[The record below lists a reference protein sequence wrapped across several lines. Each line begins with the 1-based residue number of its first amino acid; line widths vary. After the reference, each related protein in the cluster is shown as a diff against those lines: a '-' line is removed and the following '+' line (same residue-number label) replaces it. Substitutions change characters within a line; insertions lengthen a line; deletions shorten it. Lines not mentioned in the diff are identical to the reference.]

1 VSPVCIVSSNQSSAP
16 AAGTTRH
23 RRNVTTCCT
32 AAIPLAPCWLCVSN
46 YGSSDAY
53 VPCPCFTVV
62 EQTSAPMQ
70 PSACPML
77 FSNSPRPLGLVK
89 TLGCHAGMLCNFAS
103 QAQCSLVPSCA
114 QVTLAADAG
123 GACSA
128 LLMPNQLPATPP
140 VEAPFLSNPLRL
152 TAGGEAVTRV
162 TLPSFPI
169 VGQAVT
175 LR

>member
-1 VSPVCIVSSNQSSAP
+1 MVAAMHMCPAP
-16 AAGTTRH
+16 ASLLLSKPALPC
-23 RRNVTTCCT
+23 NPQPVQCC
-32 AAIPLAPCWLCVSN
+32 S
-46 YGSSDAY
+46 
-53 VPCPCFTVV
+53 
-62 EQTSAPMQ
+62 
-70 PSACPML
+70 
-77 FSNSPRPLGLVK
+77 SNSPRPLGLVK

-140 VEAPFLSNPLRL
+140 VEAPFLSDPLRL